1 MIDLV
6 PARPEM
12 VSIIQAQRAQLATGQ
27 TMSREQVAAAIDA
40 GVSLAC
46 VQGARIL
53 AFGGIAEQWPGRG
66 ILWGLLTDSIG
77 ATFTPVHRIVRRALD
92 TTALKRVEA
101 HVDVN
106 HAEAVR
112 WIELLGF
119 TREGVM
125 RSFWNGYDFALYARV
140 R

>member
-12 VSIIQAQRAQLATGQ
+12 VSLIKPQRGQLATGQ
-27 TMSREQVAAAIDA
+27 TMSREQVAAAIEA

-46 VQGARIL
+46 VQGPRVL
-53 AFGGIAEQWPGRG
+53 AFGGIAEQWPDRG
-66 ILWGLLTDSIG
+66 ILWGLLADSIG
-77 ATFTPVHRIVRRALD
+77 ATFTPVHRVVRRALD